1 MNHAML
7 GRMSESGRPS
17 EASRRLLALRDRLA
31 SLQSELRQV
40 EEEIGQC
47 VHDLA
52 VATATQPAMLLA
64 PDTPGAR
71 ILNLL
76 HQQPGRALTPAEIA
90 ETLGM
95 VSPRERANVTNQL
108 FRLARAGRAERV
120 DRGRYRAVPQG
131 QPAQRTTS
139 GPRSRRSHSRRVPR

>member
-1 MNHAML
+1 MN
-7 GRMSESGRPS
+7 ESDRPS
-17 EASRRLLALRDRLA
+17 EVSRRLLALRDRLA

-52 VATATQPAMLLA
+52 VATSTQAAMQLA
-64 PDTPGAR
+64 PDTPAAR

-95 VSPRERANVTNQL
+95 VTPRERANVTNHL

-120 DRGRYRAVPQG
+120 DRGRYRATPQS
-131 QPAQRTTS
+131 QPARRATS
-139 GPRSRRSHSRRVPR
+139 GPRSRRPSTRRTPR

>member
-1 MNHAML
+1 MIYAIL
-7 GRMSESGRPS
+7 SRMSESERPS
-17 EASRRLLALRDRLA
+17 EVSRRLLALRDRLA

-52 VATATQPAMLLA
+52 VATATQGAMLLA
-64 PDTPGAR
+64 PDTPSAR

-76 HQQPGRALTPAEIA
+76 HQQSGRALTAAEIA

-95 VSPRERANVTNQL
+95 VTPRERANVTNQL
-108 FRLARAGRAERV
+108 FRLARAGKAERL
-120 DRGRYRAVPQG
+120 DRGRYRAVLQAAG
-131 QPAQRTTS
+131 GRQP
-139 GPRSRRSHSRRVPR
+139 GRSRRRRAR